1 MLALSASTEMEGKGD
16 NVKKVKKW
24 WNESLLINNPLM
36 RGFGLVAGFLTHI
49 NMYTHTDTH
58 HTQTQPQIF
67 LKKYIFIC
75 PSSSLCAR
83 LSFSPSLSLNQKK
96 RHCLSLPLVFCVHAR
111 IHIHRHTS
119 TVRAQIRNH
128 LHPQRLKHTHTYT
141 ITHTHRLPSAAVMA
155 PSCQNTLAFSPS
167 LTKAAWLSL
176 SMQVHRDCCLSTLIL
191 SFLTF
196 SSAVCILILLSRAF
210 QPLPTYILNN
220 ALLYVPVYCI
230 RLSFKCLSGTL
241 SVHKGL
247 YWLVKV
253 FAQNTFPHYA
263 KQSQNWI
270 HCFVFLSPPFLA
282 YMATNFY
289 PPVCIHAC
297 EDFHTLLLTIQFETQ
312 WVLDFI
318 WKLCFYFL
326 FG

>member
-1 MLALSASTEMEGKGD
+1 MIHTTHRHSPRSF
-16 NVKKVKKW
+16 KKKC
-24 WNESLLINNPLM
+24 
-36 RGFGLVAGFLTHI
+36 
-49 NMYTHTDTH
+49 
-58 HTQTQPQIF
+58 
-67 LKKYIFIC
+67 IC
-75 PSSSLCAR
+75 PSSSLCAT

-96 RHCLSLPLVFCVHAR
+96 RHCLSLPLVFRVHVR

-128 LHPQRLKHTHTYT
+128 LHPQRLKHTHTQPH
-141 ITHTHRLPSAAVMA
+141 THTHRLPSAAVMA

-230 RLSFKCLSGTL
+230 RLSFKCLGGTL

-253 FAQNTFPHYA
+253 FAHNTFPHYV

-270 HCFVFLSPPFLA
+270 HCFVFLPPPPFLA
-282 YMATNFY
+282 YMDTNFY

-297 EDFHTLLLTIQFETQ
+297 EDFLHIITHNTVWNPVSFGFYLEGLLHVSCAFSCCSVRCRHQN
-312 WVLDFI
+312 
-318 WKLCFYFL
+318 
-326 FG
+326 

>member
-1 MLALSASTEMEGKGD
+1 MIHTTHRHSPRSF
-16 NVKKVKKW
+16 KKKC
-24 WNESLLINNPLM
+24 
-36 RGFGLVAGFLTHI
+36 
-49 NMYTHTDTH
+49 
-58 HTQTQPQIF
+58 
-67 LKKYIFIC
+67 IC
-75 PSSSLCAR
+75 PSSSLCAT

-96 RHCLSLPLVFCVHAR
+96 RHCLSLPLVFRVHVR

-128 LHPQRLKHTHTYT
+128 LHPQRLKHTHTQPH
-141 ITHTHRLPSAAVMA
+141 THTHRLPSAAVMA

-230 RLSFKCLSGTL
+230 RLSFKCLGGTL

-253 FAQNTFPHYA
+253 FAHNTFPHYV

-270 HCFVFLSPPFLA
+270 HCFVFLPPFSCLHGHQLLSSSL
-282 YMATNFY
+282 Y
-289 PPVCIHAC
+289 PCVWRFFTHYYSQYSLKPSEFWILFGRAFTC
-297 EDFHTLLLTIQFETQ
+297 E
-312 WVLDFI
+312 
-318 WKLCFYFL
+318 LCFFLL

>member
-1 MLALSASTEMEGKGD
+1 MIHTTHRHSPRSF
-16 NVKKVKKW
+16 KK
-24 WNESLLINNPLM
+24 
-36 RGFGLVAGFLTHI
+36 
-49 NMYTHTDTH
+49 MY
-58 HTQTQPQIF
+58 
-67 LKKYIFIC
+67 
-75 PSSSLCAR
+75 
-83 LSFSPSLSLNQKK
+83 LSFIQPLCYTFLSPLFVSESEETSLSVSAFS
-96 RHCLSLPLVFCVHAR
+96 LSCAC
-111 IHIHRHTS
+111 T
-119 TVRAQIRNH
+119 
-128 LHPQRLKHTHTYT
+128 HTHTPTHQYST
-141 ITHTHRLPSAAVMA
+141 CTDTQPPAPTETKTHTHTQSHTHTHRLPSAAVMA

-230 RLSFKCLSGTL
+230 RLSFKCLGGTL

-253 FAQNTFPHYA
+253 FAHNTFPHYV

-270 HCFVFLSPPFLA
+270 HCFVFLSPPLFLLTWTPTFILQFVS
-282 YMATNFY
+282 MRVKIFY
-289 PPVCIHAC
+289 
-297 EDFHTLLLTIQFETQ
+297 TLLLTIQFETQ

-318 WKLCFYFL
+318 WKGFYMWVVLFL
-326 FG
+326 AVRLGVGTRTKTRGFGYSVTFFKAVMCPP